1 MSGHEVNKEPS
12 HAPHGDDVGVLQS
25 LKVVG
30 IRLGGNAAQSLATGA
45 ASSTMA
51 KQILLTPCFAES
63 RVAASTVLAA
73 KAQLQACATVVLKI
87 PLRGETMERLETLV
101 RTYIAQHPD
110 VVEKLAAMPAAEQV
124 LVAGVEGNIVSAIA
138 SLAVQQVFLS
148 CLWLRSG
155 GDTEE
160 LKQASI
166 AATAGAAGSLTG
178 SIVGAAVGTLLIPG
192 VGTSVGSLL
201 GGLVG
206 GQAIAYAI
214 PIPLSAS
221 EEREK
226 VANEQWNPS
235 RELVIREVDNDQEW
249 LEISDATT
257 SVRFQQFDNLSDV
270 FVSTTNAS
278 VKPTMSDDDATG
290 VPVVSSPTFVVPS
303 SNKDVG
309 DDELILVL
317 GNR

>member
-1 MSGHEVNKEPS
+1 MSGVTEAS
-12 HAPHGDDVGVLQS
+12 ISDCDDGGVIYN

-30 IRLGGNAAQSLATGA
+30 VRLGGNAAQSLATGA
-45 ASSTMA
+45 ASSTVA
-51 KQILLTPCFAES
+51 KQLLLAPCFVES
-63 RVAASTVLAA
+63 RVAASTALAA
-73 KAQLQACATVVLKI
+73 KAQLQACATVILKI
-87 PLRGETMERLETLV
+87 PLKGETMERLETLV

-110 VVEKLAAMPAAEQV
+110 VVERLAAMPAAEQV

-155 GDTEE
+155 GNTEE

-201 GGLVG
+201 GGLLG
-206 GQAIAYAI
+206 SQAIAYAV

-221 EEREK
+221 EERDK
-226 VANEQWNPS
+226 IANEQWNPS
-235 RELVIREVDNDQEW
+235 RELVIREVDSDQEW

-257 SVRFQQFDNLSDV
+257 VQRFLQYDSMSDV
-270 FVSTTNAS
+270 MTSEVPSAAS
-278 VKPTMSDDDATG
+278 REPSG
-290 VPVVSSPTFVVPS
+290 VPVVSSAMFALPTS
-303 SNKDVG
+303 QGDVG
-309 DDELILVL
+309 DEELIVVL